1 MTVHKTKMLKRV
13 TAMVACM
20 LAIVFASTLFCANPA
35 VAAEAANLAL
45 NKTAVAD
52 SEEAGTVVAAK
63 AVDGSDSTRWGSA
76 EDSAGGAHWIYVDL
90 RSSKT
95 VKKATIK
102 WESYK
107 ATGYKIQYA
116 TGNTAPAATSSDWK
130 DIHTSSDRPA
140 SLTDEITFDTPV
152 SGRFFRL
159 YITGFT
165 SADPQNTV
173 PEWPTIAVNEFEL
186 YGDETAAPSTQDP
199 QQNVARGKSAVADS
213 EEAGTLGAAK
223 AVDGNTTSSS
233 SRWASAVDAT
243 ASRDGGP
250 HWIYVDLGEQ
260 RDVKCVRVFWEL
272 RKAKGY
278 KIQIA
283 NGDSAPAADSSDW
296 QTVYTNNGHPSGKI
310 DLITLDQVHRARF
323 VRLYIDHNTY
333 ADPDGG
339 VAWGNVSIYELEVF
353 GGTPKMD
360 MNGLADA
367 IKVEAPKKGDTQLK
381 VTLPASDEYD
391 VTYNGTDYEQ
401 VVGAQ
406 ANDGT
411 IPIYAPI
418 VDTQVKVSFK
428 VTKKSDKS
436 TYTFKEI
443 PVTVPGKFQVEAGDN
458 TAPEV
463 LPQLR
468 EWKGRSG
475 SFAPTAQT
483 RVVYDSDDFKTAANE
498 LAADYKDLFGSEL
511 AVVKGSSANAG
522 DILLSKTTDT
532 SLGLQDEG
540 YLMEIGDSVSVKAET
555 KTGAYWSTRTILQAL
570 KTGNGSIPRGITR
583 DYPLYKVR
591 GLILDVGRKTF
602 SLEWLQQM
610 SKQLS
615 WFKLNDFQVHLSD
628 NYIWVE
634 EYSDDTVNTAYSGFR
649 LESDIKKGGNDGK
662 NKADLTS
669 TDMWYSK
676 ADFRE
681 FIQHSRDLGV
691 NIVPEF
697 DMPAHSLA
705 LTNVRPDLRTPKSMT
720 RRGNDHL
727 NLAGK
732 YDESL
737 AFALSIWDEYLT
749 GSNPVFDNQTMV
761 HIGADE
767 YEADGNAY
775 RKFVNDLF
783 GHVEASGRTA
793 RVWGSLTQ
801 IKGDGSVQ
809 VSGRGAAGQHRQMNL
824 WSVGW
829 AKMDE
834 MYNLGFDLINCV
846 DSKYYIVPN
855 AGYYYDY
862 LNDNTVYNSAVNS
875 YGNVTIPAGDEQM
888 IGGAFAVWNDMCG
901 KKENGISEY
910 DVYDRI
916 TNSAGLYAA
925 ATWGK
930 GSADVSTAKATAKK
944 LGDAPNT
951 NFGYETTANA
961 EGTVMQLGMDDAND
975 ASGNGNNLNLAS
987 SKKNSGTKNAEIVD
1001 VDFKKALELKGGESY
1016 VSLDSDLE
1024 TAGLGNDLRVKV
1036 KRTDATSDKD
1046 QILFE
1051 SPYGSIKAVQAKTG
1065 KVGITRENH
1074 DYSFNYTL
1082 PLNEWVELEFKNEG
1096 MGKVSLYVNGEL
1108 KETLGKDGS
1117 TQLKATCMLPVQRI
1131 GSKTSAFTGYVDDVR
1146 LTRNATFATT
1156 MALDKAELKARS
1168 VLAAGADDT
1177 ELEQL
1182 VDQARGL
1189 INQVNP
1195 DATEIANL
1203 AQQIN
1208 DRVANVKYKPADYS
1222 KLDALLAVIPSDLSA
1237 YTDESVAAL
1246 TAARDSIQRDLPV
1259 SMQDTVD
1266 AYEKTLAEAID
1277 GLKLKPADDNFAQ
1290 GVTATACSEE
1300 KTGETAPNGPAA
1312 AAIDGNESTFWHT
1325 QWKAPADNVMPHW
1338 FNVKL
1343 AAPAKASGM
1352 VYVPRTGSVNGRLT
1366 KYHVEV
1372 STDGGNTYK
1381 KVAQGTLESS
1391 AGAKTIAFDEAVAG
1405 ATDVK
1410 LYFDETDGD
1419 GAANKNK
1426 FASAAEIRVRV
1437 VDETV
1442 DLEGLNALIK
1452 DAEKLQKD
1460 SYTTK
1465 TWDEFEAALNDAREI
1480 AAATNPT
1487 FNQVDG
1493 AKKALRSAM
1502 LGLRP
1507 AAPAPKPEPEP
1518 KPEPSPDPKPNPD
1531 PDKPKPE
1538 NPEKPKPEN
1547 PEKPGSGNDGTGAP
1561 GSTKVDANK
1570 GNKSDKKDSALVQ
1583 TGDYQIV
1590 AVATAAA
1597 AGALIVAAGVVLR
1610 IKNRRQ

>member
-1 MTVHKTKMLKRV
+1 MKVHKTKMLKRV

-90 RSSKT
+90 GSSKT

-165 SADPQNTV
+165 SHDPNGAAV
-173 PEWPTIAVNEFEL
+173 DWPTIAVNEFEL
-186 YGDETAAPSTQDP
+186 YGDETVAPSTQDP
-199 QQNVARGKSAVADS
+199 QQNVARGVNATADS
-213 EEAGTLGAAK
+213 VEANTLGAAK

-250 HWIYVDLGEQ
+250 HWIYVDLGQQ
-260 RDVKCVRVFWEL
+260 RDVKCVRVFWEM

-339 VAWGNVSIYELEVF
+339 VAWGNVSIFELEVF

-411 IPIYAPI
+411 IPIHQPI

-428 VTKKSDKS
+428 VTKKSDKN
-436 TYTFKEI
+436 TYTFKEV

-458 TAPEV
+458 AAPEV

-475 SFAPTAQT
+475 SFAPSAQT
-483 RVVYDSDDFKTAANE
+483 RVVYDSDDFKTAADE

-511 AVVKGSSANAG
+511 TVVKGSAANAG
-522 DILLSKTTDT
+522 DIFLSKTTDK

-540 YLMEIGDSVSVKAET
+540 YLMEITDSVSVKAET

-570 KTGNGSIPRGITR
+570 KTGNGSIPQGITR

-602 SLEWLQQM
+602 SLDWLKQM

-634 EYSDDTVNTAYSGFR
+634 EYSDDTVNTAYNGFR

-676 ADFRE
+676 DDFRE

-1208 DRVANVKYKPADYS
+1208 DRVANVKYKPADYR
-1222 KLDALLAVIPSDLSA
+1222 KLDALLAAIPSDLSV

-1246 TAARDSIQRDLPV
+1246 TSARNSIQRDLPV

-1266 AYEKTLAEAID
+1266 AYTKTLTEAIE
-1277 GLKLKPADDNFAQ
+1277 GLELKSADNNFAQ

-1312 AAIDGNESTFWHT
+1312 AAVDGDESSFWHSK
-1325 QWKAPADNVMPHW
+1325 WSAPADNAMPHW

-1343 AAPAKASGM
+1343 AAPAKVSGM
-1352 VYVPRTGSVNGRLT
+1352 VYVPRTGSSNGRLT

-1372 STDGGNTYK
+1372 STDGGSTYT
-1381 KVAQGTLESS
+1381 KVAEGTLESS
-1391 AGAKTIAFDEAVAG
+1391 AGAKNIAFDKPVAA

-1419 GAANKNK
+1419 SAANRNK
-1426 FASAAEIRVRV
+1426 FATAGEIRVRV
-1437 VDETV
+1437 IDETV
-1442 DLEGLNALIK
+1442 DLDGLAALIK
-1452 DAEKLQKD
+1452 QAEGLDKK
-1460 SYTTK
+1460 SYTTA
-1465 TWDEFEAALNDAREI
+1465 TWKKLESALADAKDVAASD
-1480 AAATNPT
+1480 NPT
-1487 FNQVDG
+1487 FEAVND
-1493 AKKALRSAM
+1493 AKAKLRSAM

-1507 AAPAPKPEPEP
+1507 GT
-1518 KPEPSPDPKPNPD
+1518 PDPVTPD
-1531 PDKPKPE
+1531 PDKPNPDKP
-1538 NPEKPKPEN
+1538 NPDKPNPDKPN
-1547 PEKPGSGNDGTGAP
+1547 PDKPNPDKPGTADGGNGGSGTA
-1561 GSTKVDANK
+1561 GSNK
-1570 GNKSDKKDSALVQ
+1570 GDSTTGNKGDKKPGTLVK
-1583 TGDYQIV
+1583 TGDDQAMYI
-1590 AVATAAA
+1590 A
-1597 AGALIVAAGVVLR
+1597 AAGVVGLLVVGAGVVLYV
-1610 IKNRRQ
+1610 KNRRK